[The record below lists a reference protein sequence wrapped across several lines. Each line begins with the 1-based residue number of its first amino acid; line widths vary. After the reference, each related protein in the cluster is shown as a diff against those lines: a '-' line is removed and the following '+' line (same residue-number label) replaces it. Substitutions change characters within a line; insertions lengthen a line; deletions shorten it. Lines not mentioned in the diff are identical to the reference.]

1 MGAIILKN
9 ATYISGFNLSE
20 ENTEVLKNLAK
31 KFRVRSFN
39 ESDFGEFK
47 KSFGQVKYHFCI
59 ISQIDDSNK
68 SGETESR
75 KFIDSLDISK
85 VYLDPNDLC
94 PEIKNTDQV
103 IRLGKADLNGNAEE
117 KILENLV
124 TLVDKKITSGMKD
137 TIQKTMEYIT
147 PIFFDCNNVNFEEK
161 KFDPD
166 FFDFSNN
173 SDFDC
178 LVSIENNFEW
188 LVGRLVIKINS
199 KLFAKNILKKDKDID
214 DILKASQE
222 YSNQIMGIINF
233 NLNNSGKKFKIGL
246 PQSYDLTTS
255 RVNLGKLLIPS
266 MMLTTNSREIEIS
279 FGHIEM
285 ENGTVPELKVE
296 EFSIPSSDVDFF

>member
-20 ENTEVLKNLAK
+20 ENAEVLKNLSK

-47 KSFGQVKYHFCI
+47 KSFDQVKYHFCI
-59 ISQIDDSNK
+59 ISQIDESNK
-68 SGETESR
+68 NGDHEAR
-75 KFIDSLDISK
+75 KFVDGQNISK
-85 VYLDPNDLC
+85 IYLDPNDLC
-94 PEIKNTDQV
+94 PEIKNTNQI
-103 IRLGKADLNGNAEE
+103 IRLGKDDLNGNVEE
-117 KILENLV
+117 KVLENLV
-124 TLVDKKITSGMKD
+124 TLVDEKITSGMKD
-137 TIQKTMEYIT
+137 TIHKTMEYIT
-147 PIFFDCNNVNFEEK
+147 PIFFDCEPVNFEER

-173 SDFDC
+173 SNFDC

-199 KLFAKNILKKDKDID
+199 DLFSKNILKKDQSID
-214 DILKASQE
+214 DVLKASQE

-233 NLNNSGKKFKIGL
+233 NLNNTGKKFKIGL

-266 MMLTTNSREIEIS
+266 MILTTSSREIEIS

>member
-20 ENTEVLKNLAK
+20 ENAEVLKNLSK

-47 KSFGQVKYHFCI
+47 KSFDQVKYHFCI
-59 ISQIDDSNK
+59 ISQIDESNK
-68 SGETESR
+68 NGDHEAR
-75 KFIDSLDISK
+75 KFVDGQNISK
-85 VYLDPNDLC
+85 IYLDPNDFC
-94 PEIKNTDQV
+94 PEIKNTNQL
-103 IRLGKADLNGNAEE
+103 IRLGKDDLNGNVEE
-117 KILENLV
+117 KLLENLV
-124 TLVDKKITSGMKD
+124 TLVDEKITSGMKD
-137 TIQKTMEYIT
+137 TIHKTMEYIT
-147 PIFFDCNNVNFEEK
+147 PIFFDCEPVNFEER

-173 SDFDC
+173 SNFDC

-199 KLFAKNILKKDKDID
+199 DLFSKNILKKDQSID
-214 DILKASQE
+214 DVLKASQE

-233 NLNNSGKKFKIGL
+233 NLNNTGKKFKIGL

-266 MMLTTNSREIEIS
+266 MILTTSSREIEIS

>member
-20 ENTEVLKNLAK
+20 ENAEVLKNLSK

-47 KSFGQVKYHFCI
+47 KSFDQVKYHFCI
-59 ISQIDDSNK
+59 ISQIDESNK
-68 SGETESR
+68 NGDHEVR
-75 KFIDSLDISK
+75 KFVDGQNISK
-85 VYLDPNDLC
+85 IYLDPNDLC
-94 PEIKNTDQV
+94 PEIKNTNQL
-103 IRLGKADLNGNAEE
+103 IRLGKDDLNGNVEE
-117 KILENLV
+117 KVLENLV
-124 TLVDKKITSGMKD
+124 TLVDEKITSGMKD
-137 TIQKTMEYIT
+137 TIHKTMEYIT
-147 PIFFDCNNVNFEEK
+147 PIFFDCEPVNFEER

-173 SDFDC
+173 SNFDC

-188 LVGRLVIKINS
+188 LVGRVVIKINS
-199 KLFAKNILKKDKDID
+199 DLFSKNILKKDQSID
-214 DILKASQE
+214 DVLKASQE

-233 NLNNSGKKFKIGL
+233 NLNNTGKKFKIGL

-266 MMLTTNSREIEIS
+266 MILTTSSREIEIS

>member
-20 ENTEVLKNLAK
+20 ENAEVLKNLSK

-39 ESDFGEFK
+39 ENDFNEFK
-47 KSFGQVKYHFCI
+47 KSFDQVKYHFCVI
-59 ISQIDDSNK
+59 TQIDESNK
-68 SGETESR
+68 DGGLEAR
-75 KFIDSLDISK
+75 QFIDNLSVSK
-85 VYLDPNDLC
+85 IYLDPNDLC
-94 PEIKNTDQV
+94 PDIKNSGQL
-103 IRLGKADLNGNAEE
+103 IRLGKEDLNGNVEE
-117 KILENLV
+117 KVLENLIA
-124 TLVDKKITSGMKD
+124 LVDQKITSGMKE
-137 TIQKTMEYIT
+137 TVHKTMEYIT
-147 PIFFDCNNVNFEEK
+147 PIFFDCGAVSFEEK
-161 KFDPD
+161 RFDPD

-173 SDFDC
+173 KNFDC

-199 KLFAKNILKKDKDID
+199 DLFAKNILKKEKNID

-266 MMLTTNSREIEIS
+266 MILTTDSREIEIS

-296 EFSIPSSDVDFF
+296 DFSTPSSDVDFF

>member
-9 ATYISGFNLSE
+9 ATYISGFNLSDE
-20 ENTEVLKNLAK
+20 TAEALKNLAK

-39 ESDFGEFK
+39 ETDFNEFK
-47 KSFGQVKYHFCI
+47 KSFNQVKYHFCI
-59 ISQIDDSNK
+59 ICQIDDSNK
-68 SGETESR
+68 HNALESR
-75 KFIDSLDISK
+75 KYIENFNVSK
-85 VYLDPNDLC
+85 IYLDPNDLC
-94 PEIKNTDQV
+94 PELKNSDDL
-103 IRLGKADLNGNAEE
+103 IRLGKDDLSGNIEE
-117 KILENLV
+117 KFLEKL
-124 TLVDKKITSGMKD
+124 TFIVDKKITSGMKE
-137 TIQKTMEYIT
+137 TIIKTMEYIT
-147 PIFFDCNNVNFEEK
+147 PIFFDCNVVSFKEK

-166 FFDFSNN
+166 FFDFS
-173 SDFDC
+173 SAEKFDC

-199 KLFAKNILKKDKDID
+199 QLFAKNILKEEKDID

-266 MMLTTNSREIEIS
+266 MMLVSNAGEIEIS

-285 ENGTVPELKVE
+285 ENGTVPELQIE
-296 EFSIPSSDVDFF
+296 GFLTPSSDVDFF

>member
-20 ENTEVLKNLAK
+20 ENAEVLKNLSK

-47 KSFGQVKYHFCI
+47 KSFDQVKYHFCI
-59 ISQIDDSNK
+59 ISQIDESNK
-68 SGETESR
+68 NGDHEAR
-75 KFIDSLDISK
+75 KFVDGQNISK
-85 VYLDPNDLC
+85 IYLDPNDLC
-94 PEIKNTDQV
+94 PEIKNTNQL
-103 IRLGKADLNGNAEE
+103 IRLGKDDLNGNVEE
-117 KILENLV
+117 KLLENLV
-124 TLVDKKITSGMKD
+124 TLVDEKITSGMKD
-137 TIQKTMEYIT
+137 TIHKTMEYIT
-147 PIFFDCNNVNFEEK
+147 PIFFDCEPVNFEER

-173 SDFDC
+173 SNFDC

-199 KLFAKNILKKDKDID
+199 DLFSKNILKKDQSID
-214 DILKASQE
+214 DVLKASQE

-233 NLNNSGKKFKIGL
+233 NLNNTGKKFKIGL

-266 MMLTTNSREIEIS
+266 MILTTSSREIEIS

>member
-1 MGAIILKN
+1 
-9 ATYISGFNLSE
+9 
-20 ENTEVLKNLAK
+20 
-31 KFRVRSFN
+31 
-39 ESDFGEFK
+39 
-47 KSFGQVKYHFCI
+47 
-59 ISQIDDSNK
+59 
-68 SGETESR
+68 
-75 KFIDSLDISK
+75 
-85 VYLDPNDLC
+85 
-94 PEIKNTDQV
+94 
-103 IRLGKADLNGNAEE
+103 
-117 KILENLV
+117 
-124 TLVDKKITSGMKD
+124 MKD
-137 TIQKTMEYIT
+137 TIHKTMEYIT
-147 PIFFDCNNVNFEEK
+147 PIFFDCEPVNFEER

-173 SDFDC
+173 SNFDC

-199 KLFAKNILKKDKDID
+199 DLFSKNILKKDQSID
-214 DILKASQE
+214 DVLKASQE

-233 NLNNSGKKFKIGL
+233 NLNNTGKKFKIGL

-266 MMLTTNSREIEIS
+266 MILTTSSREIEIS